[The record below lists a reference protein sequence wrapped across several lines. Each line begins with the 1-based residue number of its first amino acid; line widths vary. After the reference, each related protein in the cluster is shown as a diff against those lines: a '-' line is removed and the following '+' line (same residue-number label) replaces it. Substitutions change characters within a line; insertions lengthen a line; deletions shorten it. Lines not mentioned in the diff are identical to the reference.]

1 MAVRIRLRR
10 MGRKK
15 TPHYRVVVTDRTAP
29 REGRFVESIGYYKPL
44 NQPARLVLD
53 LERVDYWIAQGAVPS
68 DTVGSLIRKARIGGD
83 DSLAVGEVRAD
94 EEKAKKAEAV
104 ATRRREEAE
113 KAKAQKAA
121 EAEAA
126 AATEAAAK
134 AAAAAEAEAATAAT
148 AVSESGAEAA
158 EEGAKPEEESGDA

>member
-1 MAVRIRLRR
+1 

-121 EAEAA
+121 DAE